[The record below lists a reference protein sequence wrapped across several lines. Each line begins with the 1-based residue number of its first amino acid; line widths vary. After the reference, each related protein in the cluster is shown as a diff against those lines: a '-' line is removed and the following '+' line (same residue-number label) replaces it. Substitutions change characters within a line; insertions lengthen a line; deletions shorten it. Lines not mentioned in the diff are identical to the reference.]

1 MGPKTMKL
9 STICGFVV
17 FIPVDMGGKGGGG
30 LFDSLTFFSFK
41 VQFNI

>member
-9 STICGFVV
+9 SIICGFVV
-17 FIPVDMGGKGGGG
+17 FIPVDMGGKGGG